1 MVAFSLRDS
10 HVLGT
15 LAVCVAAVGGTVAWL
30 KLRHKPTPEEIERER
45 RAQLVRI
52 GRIMDGTILDV
63 RESELHDGTQFI
75 SYTYE
80 LGGVEYECSQ
90 DITSLRDTIKSD
102 DLRPGFPCS
111 VRYDFRRP
119 ENSIVLAENWS
130 GLRATARSVPFD
142 KMPHGR
148 RPRGPASVTHL
159 PRRD

>member
-80 LGGVEYECSQ
+80 IGGVEYECSQ